1 MLDVLLI
8 LIKPYLNYV
17 KIGLLAIGLLYIGWL
32 KYCLMDAESDL
43 KTAQADVVILKNSI
57 QQYKH
62 AYNQLAKKTAEQN
75 AQINAMHDETIRAMA
90 KAEQAKKNALGKL
103 SARDKQIA
111 NLNLKAE
118 TCEQAVNN
126 AKSELVGSLL

>member
-1 MLDVLLI
+1 MIDVILGLL
-8 LIKPYLNYV
+8 KPYLNYL
-17 KIGLLAIGLLYIGWL
+17 KFGLIAIALLYIGWL
-32 KYCLMDAESDL
+32 KYCLMATESDL

-75 AQINAMHDETIRAMA
+75 EQINAMHEQTIKAMA

-126 AKSELVGSLL
+126 AKSELFGSLL

>member
-1 MLDVLLI
+1 MIDVLLG
-8 LIKPYLNYV
+8 LIKPYLSYL
-17 KIGLLAIGLLYIGWL
+17 KIGLTVLALLYIGWL
-32 KYCLMDAESDL
+32 KYCLMSAESDL
-43 KTAQADVVILKNSI
+43 KTEKAQTVILKNSI
-57 QQYKH
+57 EQYKH

-75 AQINAMHDETIRAMA
+75 AKINAMSEETIKAMA

-118 TCEQAVNN
+118 TCEQAVKN
-126 AKSELVGSLL
+126 AKSELIGSLL

>member
-1 MLDVLLI
+1 MS
-8 LIKPYLNYV
+8 
-17 KIGLLAIGLLYIGWL
+17 
-32 KYCLMDAESDL
+32 AESDL
-43 KTAQADVVILKNSI
+43 KTAEAQTVILKNSLN
-57 QQYKH
+57 QYKH
-62 AYNQLAKKTAEQN
+62 AYNQLSKKTAEQN
-75 AQINAMHDETIRAMA
+75 AQINAMHEETIKAMA